1 MSPDP
6 ADITAL
12 LGAEGP
18 LARTLPGFRP
28 REEQQRM
35 AAMVAEAMACRGT
48 LLAEAGTGTG
58 KTFAYLVPALT
69 AGGKTLI
76 STGTKTLQDQIF
88 SKDLPLVLQALES
101 RARVALLK
109 GRGNYLCRYRLEL
122 ARAEGR
128 FPDKGMAQRLEAV
141 RVWGQRTKDGDLSR
155 FSGVEE
161 NDPLL
166 PWITSTRDNCI
177 GTDCPHFDDCLVYK
191 ARQKALE
198 ADVIVV
204 NHHLLFAD
212 LALRQTGFAELLPAC
227 DHIVLDEAHQAVDV
241 ATTFFSEHL
250 SSRQLQDLAADTRL
264 AASEITGVLP
274 ALTPACLELE
284 DRVRAF
290 TLTLPEARER
300 ASWRRPAAD
309 SELDKACRGLQGAL
323 KRLAHEIEQLENGS
337 RALDGCR
344 ERAGQAQIMLEILQ
358 RDIGGEHICWYERGS
373 RHFHL
378 HLTPLD
384 IGEAFQQAVAEL
396 QASWVFTS
404 ATLSVAGNFDHFSR
418 QLGLKNPATLCVD
431 SPFDYWH
438 NSLLYHPPNLPE
450 PRDPGYIPAM
460 LEACLPALEAAEGQA
475 FLLFTS
481 HRALQEAAAWL
492 RQHADFKLLVQGEAS
507 RPELLDAFREGG
519 RLLLGAASFWEGV
532 DVPGDTLRLVLIDK
546 LPFQVPDDPVL
557 QARIE
562 RSRQQGG
569 NPFAELQLPQAVL
582 TLKQGAGRLIRTESD
597 YGVLILCD
605 PRLRSKGYGRTF
617 LDSLPR
623 MPRSTKM
630 ADVQRF
636 FQLKAAT
643 GEEAR
648 HEAAQS

>member
-1 MSPDP
+1 MSENLSDM
-6 ADITAL
+6 TAL
-12 LGAEGP
+12 LGEDGP
-18 LARTLPGFRP
+18 LARALPGFRP

-122 ARAEGR
+122 ARTEGR
-128 FPDKGMAQRLEAV
+128 FPDKTMVQRLEAV

-274 ALTPACLELE
+274 ALTPACTELE
-284 DRVRAF
+284 DRVRAL
-290 TLTLPEARER
+290 TLALPEARER
-300 ASWRRPAAD
+300 AAWQPPRAD
-309 SELDKACRGLQGAL
+309 TELDRACRGLQGAL

-344 ERAGQAQIMLEILQ
+344 ERAGQAQILLQ
-358 RDIGGEHICWYERGS
+358 VLQQDIGQNHIGWYERGS
-373 RHFHL
+373 RHFQL
-378 HLTPLD
+378 HLTPMD

-438 NSLLYHPPNLPE
+438 NSLLFHPPNLPE
-450 PRDPGYIPAM
+450 PRDPSYVHAM

-481 HRALQEAAAWL
+481 HRALQAAAAWL
-492 RQHADFKLLVQGEAS
+492 RQHADFELLVQGEAS

-562 RSRQQGG
+562 RSRRQGG

-582 TLKQGAGRLIRTESD
+582 ALKQGAGRLIRTESD

-623 MPRSTKM
+623 MPRSTKIT
-630 ADVQRF
+630 DVQRF
-636 FQLKAAT
+636 FQLKTPAEPQET
-643 GEEAR
+643 
-648 HEAAQS
+648 HETAQS